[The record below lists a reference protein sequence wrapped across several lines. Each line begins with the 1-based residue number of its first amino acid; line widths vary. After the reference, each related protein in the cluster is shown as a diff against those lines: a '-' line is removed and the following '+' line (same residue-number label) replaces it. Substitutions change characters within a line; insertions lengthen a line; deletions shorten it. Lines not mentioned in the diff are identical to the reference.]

1 MLSLILDLE
10 GEEGNG
16 EFNGRDNSE
25 GRSVLHWKR
34 RGSAGCMRAVVV
46 KSSSVAMETLKGRT
60 TSTGDNLAGASSKA
74 VSGSAPAAKPK
85 QLAPKAAMKK
95 EKGGLMGTPGVLVTG
110 QNQK

>member
-46 KSSSVAMETLKGRT
+46 KSSSIDTMLT
-60 TSTGDNLAGASSKA
+60 
-74 VSGSAPAAKPK
+74 
-85 QLAPKAAMKK
+85 
-95 EKGGLMGTPGVLVTG
+95 
-110 QNQK
+110 